1 MSYLKTLATAGG
13 DLMRAALAPLYQ
25 RPANERGARVPTDV
39 AMARFYRQFAMST
52 EVREKIILLRDMEA
66 RDGRVKRIHNQ
77 VAGDTIRGGLV
88 MQFTETSSS
97 ETLRKAW
104 MGFAHRLRLDQVGKL
119 KSDARGL
126 VCEGNLPLQMV
137 LAPGDK
143 EIAAAVRM
151 PAETIV
157 PVVDDGGRF
166 ADPMRAYEQRDVM
179 TGRVMATFAAYQLQ
193 LGRFDPLSFDDMGE
207 MGRPLLDASVE
218 TWRKL
223 VMTEEDLVI
232 RRRQRAPLRMAHVLE
247 GADEATL
254 NTYRQTVEGEKGL
267 ITTDFYLSR
276 KGSVTA
282 IQGDAK
288 LNEIEDVVHLM
299 DCFFAGS
306 PLPKGLMG
314 FTNGLSRDVLEDLKR
329 GYYDQVDEMQDALAW
344 EYEQAFRLNLL
355 FKGIVAGPEEFRL
368 RASTR
373 RTETPNQVADLGLK
387 LMGLGLPPPLVWEEM
402 GYDPVAVLAA
412 VDAWAKRADPYPGAG
427 VVPVPG
433 LPGAAPAAPTVKVTP
448 GNARKGESATAVG
461 VPGSNGGEGRG

>member
-1 MSYLKTLATAGG
+1 MSYFKTLAAAGG
-13 DLMRAALAPLYQ
+13 DLVRAALAPLYQ
-25 RPANERGARVPTDV
+25 RPAAERGARLPSDV
-39 AMARFYRQFAMST
+39 AMQRFYRQFAIST
-52 EVREKIILLRDMEA
+52 EVREKILLLRDMEA

-88 MQFTETSSS
+88 MQFTETDSS
-97 ETLRKAW
+97 ETLRKEWLA
-104 MGFAHRLRLDQVGKL
+104 FAHRLCLDRAPKL

-137 LAPGDK
+137 LGQGDK

-157 PVVDDGGRF
+157 PIVDDSGRF
-166 ADPMRAYEQRDVM
+166 VDPMRAYEQRDVM

-193 LGRFDPLSFDDMGE
+193 LGRFDPLSFDDMGS

-247 GADEATL
+247 GADEGML
-254 NTYRQTVEGEKGL
+254 NAYRQTVEGEKGL

-288 LNEIEDVVHLM
+288 LSEIEDVVHLM
-299 DCFFAGS
+299 DCFFAGT
-306 PLPKGLMG
+306 PFPKGLMG
-314 FTNGLSRDVLEDLKR
+314 FTNGLARDVLEDLKR
-329 GYYDQVDEMQDALAW
+329 GYYEQVDEMQDTLAW
-344 EYEQAFRLNLL
+344 EYEQAFRLHLL
-355 FKGIVAGPEEFRL
+355 FKGTVAGPDEFRL

-387 LMGLGLPPPLVWEEM
+387 LMGLGLPPPMVWEEM

-412 VDAWAKRADPYPGAG
+412 VDAWSDRADPYPGG
-427 VVPVPG
+427 GTVPVPG
-433 LPGAAPAAPTVKVTP
+433 LPGSPPAPTVKVTP
-448 GNARKGESATAVG
+448 GNGRKGESATAVG
-461 VPGSNGGEGRG
+461 VPGSNGGRGRS